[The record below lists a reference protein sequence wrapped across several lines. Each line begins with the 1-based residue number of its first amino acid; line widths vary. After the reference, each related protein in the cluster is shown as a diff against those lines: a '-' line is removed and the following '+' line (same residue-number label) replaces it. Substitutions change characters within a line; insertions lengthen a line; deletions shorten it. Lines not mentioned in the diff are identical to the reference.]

1 MNPLVRGRRD
11 LDWYG
16 AEGYRGDFGEGQ
28 WLAGQLHHPHLIRD
42 GFWKQQERLRSPRF
56 GALPRQRPKKSQAD
70 KPTWPFW
77 LKLSAGGQLDGYLE
91 YVELVVVAA
100 VSFF

>member
-1 MNPLVRGRRD
+1 MGSGNNKSGC
-11 LDWYG
+11 
-16 AEGYRGDFGEGQ
+16 GDPA
-28 WLAGQLHHPHLIRD
+28 LA
-42 GFWKQQERLRSPRF
+42 RF
-56 GALPRQRPKKSQAD
+56 GRNAPKKSQAD